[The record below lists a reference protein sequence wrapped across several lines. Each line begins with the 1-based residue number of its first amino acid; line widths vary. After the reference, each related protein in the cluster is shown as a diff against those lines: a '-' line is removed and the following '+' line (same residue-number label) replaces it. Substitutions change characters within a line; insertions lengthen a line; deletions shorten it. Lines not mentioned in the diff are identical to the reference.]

1 MRRTLVLALALAVVA
16 PTMVAP
22 SASAQRIPRKWLVAG
37 IGALISGSVASLY
50 AIQFENDIGGC
61 SSVSCVVPVT
71 VAAGAFLGFLI
82 GNEMDRLYSLR
93 YAHAPP
99 MSLRGVELPLSVLPK
114 DIALGARTIF
124 VTGEEGVELVRA
136 GPRLERLGL
145 RARGLRGIGPVTA
158 DSTRNSIFVG
168 TGVGLYRFPLRG
180 DAPGALAHPGE
191 ISALSAD
198 GELTAIGLGPD
209 FQIVRVA
216 DTIVPLAD
224 PIEEL
229 GRVVGLEWQGEE
241 LLWVLTED
249 RLVAYRIAPDG
260 TGEEEGEFVLPT
272 IGRRLAIEGPMA
284 VVAAG
289 SGGVYAVDISDPAAP
304 TQVANWSGARFAY
317 DATIVGSF
325 VYVAAG
331 PEGLY
336 LTRLEEGR
344 LIAVGL
350 AREAGFVAAVEAD
363 DDSIYLLDR
372 TGGRLRRIAAR
383 TER

>member
-16 PTMVAP
+16 PTVLAP
-22 SASAQRIPRKWLVAG
+22 SASAQRIPRKWLMTGVGMLLA
-37 IGALISGSVASLY
+37 GSVASLY
-50 AIQFENDIGGC
+50 AIQFERDIGGC

-71 VAAGAFLGFLI
+71 IGAGAFLGFLI
-82 GNEMDRLYSLR
+82 GSEMDRLYSLR

-99 MSLRGVELPLSVLPK
+99 MSLHGVELPLSVIPN
-114 DIALGARTIF
+114 DIVLGARTIF

-136 GPRLERLGL
+136 GPRLERVGI
-145 RARGLRGIGPVTA
+145 RARGLRSIGPVTA
-158 DSTRNSIFVG
+158 DSARNAMFVG

-180 DAPGALAHPGE
+180 DEPGALAHPGE

-198 GELTAIGLGPD
+198 GELTAIGLGPE

-216 DTIVPLAD
+216 DSIVPLAD
-224 PIEEL
+224 PIEQL
-229 GRVVGLEWQGEE
+229 SRVVDLEWQGKE

-260 TGEEEGEFVLPT
+260 TGEEAGEFVLPT

-304 TQVANWSGARFAY
+304 RQVANWSGARFAY
-317 DATIVGSF
+317 DAAIVGNF
-325 VYVAAG
+325 VYVAGG

-344 LIAVGL
+344 FTAVGL
-350 AREAGFVAAVEAD
+350 AREAGFVAAVETD
-363 DDSIYLLDR
+363 GDFIYLLDR
-372 TGGRLRRIAAR
+372 TGGQLRRIAAR
-383 TER
+383 TEQ